1 MPLGPGILR
10 MSSKETRST
19 SSSGKILAI
28 SLPREKQFLGG
39 EWLTGAIS
47 DF

>member
-1 MPLGPGILR
+1 
-10 MSSKETRST
+10 MSSKETCST
-19 SSSGKILAI
+19 SSGKILAI

>member
-1 MPLGPGILR
+1 
-10 MSSKETRST
+10 MSSKEIHST
-19 SSSGKILAI
+19 SNGKILAI
-28 SLPREKQFLGG
+28 SLSREKQFLGG